1 MPRHSPAPATPG
13 RDRSPT
19 GRRAPAALVLAALL
33 ALAFNLRPAAV
44 SVGPALGMI
53 RGDLRMSDTVAG
65 VLTAVPDLCFAVFG
79 AVAPA
84 LARRFGA
91 ARVVFVGTVLMVLGQ
106 SLRAF
111 THSTAWF
118 LALSV
123 LALAGMATANVL
135 LPSLVKAWFPE
146 RIGLVTALYSTSLTV
161 GVTVA
166 SLATVPLAHAAGGWR
181 GAFLWL
187 TGAAVVA
194 VVAWALLLTDRTPT
208 QSPDAVHI
216 PLSRVARTRLG
227 WIMAGFFGIQ
237 SAMAYS
243 IFGWLASMYTAAGY
257 GDAAAGVM
265 LAIATGVG
273 IPLAFLWPARM
284 ARNPRPLGILAFV
297 MLSGMVGTL
306 GLLLA
311 PRPAPLGGLWA
322 TLLAIGTSSF
332 PMILALFG
340 LRARTSEG
348 TAALSGFTQSIG
360 YLIAALGPFG
370 MGVLHQLTGSWRL
383 PLLAMA
389 LTFVPMSWL
398 GWRAVTAGQIE
409 DQLP

>member
-1 MPRHSPAPATPG
+1 MPHPSPAT
-13 RDRSPT
+13 S
-19 GRRAPAALVLAALL
+19 GRRAPTALMLVALL

-53 RGDLRMSDTVAG
+53 RSDLHMSDTLAG
-65 VLTAVPDLCFAVFG
+65 VLTAVPDLCFAAFG
-79 AVAPA
+79 AASPE

-91 ARVVFVGTVLMVLGQ
+91 ARVVFAGTLLMVLGQ
-106 SLRAF
+106 SLRAL
-111 THSTAWF
+111 THSTPVF
-118 LALSV
+118 LLLSV
-123 LALAGMATANVL
+123 LSLAGMASANVL

-146 RIGLVTALYSTSLTV
+146 RIGVTTAMYSTSLTV

-166 SLATVPLAHAAGGWR
+166 SMTTVPLAHAAGGWR

-187 TGAAVVA
+187 TAGAVVA
-194 VVAWALLLTDRTPT
+194 VVPWALLMADRTPT
-208 QSPDAVHI
+208 SSPGVAHV
-216 PLSRVARTRLG
+216 PLARVARTRLG

-273 IPLAFLWPARM
+273 IPLAFLWPAHM
-284 ARNPRPLGILAFV
+284 ARHPRPVGVLVFV
-297 MLSGMVGTL
+297 MASGVIGTL

-311 PRPAPLGGLWA
+311 PRPALLGGLWA
-322 TLLAIGTSSF
+322 ALLAVGTSSF

-370 MGVLHQLTGSWRL
+370 MGVLHQLTGGWHV
-383 PLLAMA
+383 PLLVMA
-389 LTFVPMSWL
+389 FTFVPMSWL
-398 GWRAVTAGQIE
+398 GWRAITAGHIE
-409 DQLP
+409 DELR